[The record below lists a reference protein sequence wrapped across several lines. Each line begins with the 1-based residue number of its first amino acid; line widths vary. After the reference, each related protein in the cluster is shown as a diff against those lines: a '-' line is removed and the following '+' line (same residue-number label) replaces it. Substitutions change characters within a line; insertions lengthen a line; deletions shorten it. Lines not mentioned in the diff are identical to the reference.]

1 MKKGEIIHGSRFGHM
16 ALAVKIDEKWFLC
29 DCAWGGICF
38 GGAFEMEV
46 GKVTET
52 PRMRIRCMPSQDKA
66 LS

>member
-1 MKKGEIIHGSRFGHM
+1 MIHGSRFGHM

-52 PRMRIRCMPSQDKA
+52 PRMRIRCVPSHKKA

>member
-1 MKKGEIIHGSRFGHM
+1 M

-38 GGAFEMEV
+38 GGAIEMEV

-52 PRMRIRCMPSQDKA
+52 PRMRIRCVPSHEKA